1 MRASL
6 RKAGNHMPVELTNG
20 DIKLR
25 NNTNLIENDPIE
37 AIFELNMGDFLTEHL
52 ISGDLLSKIKLNMS
66 DKTDGLKN
74 QLKELISIYSFDN
87 TLTLLGFN
95 NEEDFVIYNS
105 IAKTSTQMIDV
116 EACHIFLTADNAHS
130 LKNEKENDLV
140 LVGSSLDSDHSIFKE
155 NIGFK
160 FSDEENPFVAAF
172 NENKTICLKDKK
184 MLEKWAPLKKLNQN
198 ELKTVLIVPMS
209 SNSGKVGLICLES
222 YTTKEILPEFI
233 NLIKITARLFVTSMN
248 LQKLVEDTQNLL
260 NDDSASASELRHL
273 RTELTAI
280 IADLG
285 DEQQMFVEALA
296 DGVDAKGHYGKEH
309 STNVA
314 KLARAL
320 CEYLQLNEKTS
331 DLIYYAGLLQ
341 NIGKIT
347 LPEELFTKK
356 QKLSKDD
363 WEQLQ
368 NHPNV
373 GVNLL
378 MKINFLSEVIPY
390 IHYHKER
397 WDGKGEPEGLS
408 GQSIPLGSRIIAV
421 ADAYQALVATRP
433 YRDAKAHNE
442 AIEILNGE
450 AGIKWDPIIVDA
462 VMHLKK

>member
-1 MRASL
+1 
-6 RKAGNHMPVELTNG
+6 MPVVLGNG
-20 DIKLR
+20 DKILS
-25 NNTNLIENDPIE
+25 NSTNLIENDPME

-52 ISGDLLSKIKLNMS
+52 ISGDLLNKINSSPKN
-66 DKTDGLKN
+66 KAEGLKN

-105 IAKTSTQMIDV
+105 IAKTSTQMLDV
-116 EACHIFLTADNAHS
+116 DACHIFLTSEHANL
-130 LKNEKENDLV
+130 LKNEKENDLI
-140 LVGSSLDSDHSIFKE
+140 LVGSSLDCDNSIFSK
-155 NIGFK
+155 NIGLK
-160 FSDEENPFVAAF
+160 FSDEQNPLVEAYA
-172 NENKTICLKDKK
+172 ENKSIYVQNIEQLKNQAPFDK
-184 MLEKWAPLKKLNQN
+184 LHKKDI
-198 ELKTVLIVPMS
+198 KTLLIVPMS

-222 YTTKEILPEFI
+222 YSKKEILPEFI
-233 NLIKITARLFVTSMN
+233 KLIEIIAQLFVTSMN
-248 LQKLVEDTQNLL
+248 LQKLVEETELVLL
-260 NDDSASASELRHL
+260 DSDVSAMELRHL

-296 DGVDAKGHYGKEH
+296 DGVDAKGHYQKEH
-309 STNVA
+309 SVKVA
-314 KLARAL
+314 QLAREL
-320 CEYLQLNEKTS
+320 CEYLKLNEKTN

-356 QKLSKDD
+356 QKLSQSD

-390 IHYHKER
+390 IHYHRER
-397 WDGKGEPEGLS
+397 WNGKGEPEGLS

-421 ADAYQALVATRP
+421 ADAYQALMAKRP
-433 YRDAKAHNE
+433 YRDAVALNDT
-442 AIEILNGE
+442 IEILKKE
-450 AGIKWDPIIVDA
+450 AGVKWDPIIVDA
-462 VMHLKK
+462 LIQIKQ